1 MRATSLFG
9 LFAFVVLLMASPAFA
24 DPQPGIAAL
33 QVALH
38 ARGLYQGALDGRLG
52 PKTTEAVRAFQ
63 RRQGLHVDGIP
74 GARTRAALGPYAKYE
89 LGSRFLQRGATGWDV
104 AELQFMLASRG
115 LFPVPPNGRYGA
127 RTASAVHRYQRRSG
141 LTSDGVA
148 GPATF
153 AALDV
158 DKPPRPAVS
167 PGGRVIEG
175 TTESIATAGAA
186 VDHLTVGRANAAAR
200 RQLRRPLSFALGR
213 NRWMATPSDL
223 GAHAGGAVWAAR
235 SASADSQLK
244 LTLVVDRRRVRAYVA
259 HVARVFDR
267 PPADARLLGL
277 RNFRP
282 FIAPARAGL
291 RIEQRATVALIVRK
305 LIQNKRDLVRVP
317 ARRIGA
323 ARTRASFGP
332 VIVVRPTS
340 NWLYLFSGTRLSR
353 VFRVGTGR
361 RAAPTPIGRF
371 VIVSKE
377 RDPWWFPPRGRWA
390 SHRSPIPPGPGN
402 PLGTRWM
409 GLSVP
414 EVGIHGTPDAA
425 SIGYSKSHGCIHMRV
440 PDAEWL
446 FERVRL
452 GTPVIVV
459 PG

>member
-9 LFAFVVLLMASPAFA
+9 LFALVVLLMASPAFA

-33 QVALH
+33 QVALR

-52 PKTTEAVRAFQ
+52 SKTNEAVRAFQ
-63 RRQGLHVDGIP
+63 RRQGLRVDGIP
-74 GARTRAALGPYAKYE
+74 GPRTRAALGPYAKYE
-89 LGSRFLQRGATGWDV
+89 LGSRFLRRGATGWDV

-141 LTSDGVA
+141 LTGDGVA

-158 DKPPRPAVS
+158 DMPPRPTVS

-175 TTESIATAGAA
+175 TTESVATAGAVVA
-186 VDHLTVGRANAAAR
+186 QVAVGRANAAAR
-200 RQLRRPLSFALGR
+200 RHLRRPLSFALGR
-213 NRWMATPSDL
+213 NRWMATPTDL
-223 GAHAGGAVWAAR
+223 GAHTGGAVRAAL
-235 SASADSQLK
+235 SGSVDSQVK

-259 HVARVFDR
+259 HVARIFDR

-282 FIAPARAGL
+282 SIAPARAGL
-291 RIEQRATVALIVRK
+291 RIEQRATVALIVRR

-323 ARTRASFGP
+323 ARTRATFGP
-332 VIVVRPTS
+332 VIVVRRSS
-340 NWLYLFSGTRLSR
+340 NWLSLFSGTKLSR

-377 RDPWWFPPRGRWA
+377 RDPWWFPPGGRWA
-390 SHRSPIPPGPGN
+390 SRRSPIRPGPGN

-440 PDAEWL
+440 TDAEWL

-459 PG
+459 LG